1 VRCWR
6 GCKRA
11 LERAVGGD
19 KPARGRWRPGTC
31 AGGAERLGQDRT
43 RSDKE
48 RQGLLHLEAGSAV
61 RRRCSDSES
70 SGSDARS
77 TSSAA
82 AAAKQAF
89 AKPVSARL
97 LGRAVVGLFVARSR
111 AHHPSL
117 DLRCSPSGLP
127 VPAPSQ
133 RAPGSA
139 AGAEIARRGIYR
151 ARRHRPCTAPALG
164 HAPACQR
171 GGWRV
176 RARSEGRGA
185 CVRCCSTGLQRRPP
199 LPSRRLP
206 RAVSQH
212 PYPCNYA
219 PTVRAKHRAVSN
231 GGPALIALR
240 SSRPAAP
247 SAALSRRSA
256 PLSRRRRSAHSQPL
270 AARVGPRPLG

>member
-43 RSDKE
+43 RSDSE

-111 AHHPSL
+111 PHHPSL
-117 DLRCSPSGLP
+117 DLCCSPSGLP

-139 AGAEIARRGIYR
+139 AGAGNRAQRDLSGAPTQALHGSCAWARASLPEGRVEGTGQVRGER
-151 ARRHRPCTAPALG
+151 GMCALLLHWPPAPSTPPVAPP
-164 HAPACQR
+164 PACR
-171 GGWRV
+171 F
-176 RARSEGRGA
+176 AAS
-185 CVRCCSTGLQRRPP
+185 
-199 LPSRRLP
+199 
-206 RAVSQH
+206 VSM
-212 PYPCNYA
+212 
-219 PTVRAKHRAVSN
+219 
-231 GGPALIALR
+231 
-240 SSRPAAP
+240 
-247 SAALSRRSA
+247 
-256 PLSRRRRSAHSQPL
+256 
-270 AARVGPRPLG
+270 